1 MVEYIDG
8 YLLESGGDT
17 EIYHES
23 EMMSLLDEVLTD
35 EDKIKVIDKFPSSIS
50 LSDKNYSTAVIDYI
64 LQNKVDEEDLQFF
77 ISNYKILS
85 MSTKSI
91 FRKIF
96 ADYIS
101 EFLEEID
108 SVDKSLLYEVIE
120 DTAIDIEYRRLV
132 LANYIDDFS
141 YPELLTLLNSVRL
154 TEIITSLT
162 DNKKPKVEITGYNE
176 LILEYL
182 KTNKKIASYHQ
193 EGDSYRIY
201 SRKHR

>member
-1 MVEYIDG
+1 M
-8 YLLESGGDT
+8 
-17 EIYHES
+17 
-23 EMMSLLDEVLTD
+23 
-35 EDKIKVIDKFPSSIS
+35 
-50 LSDKNYSTAVIDYI
+50 
-64 LQNKVDEEDLQFF
+64 
-77 ISNYKILS
+77 
-85 MSTKSI
+85 
-91 FRKIF
+91 
-96 ADYIS
+96 
-101 EFLEEID
+101 
-108 SVDKSLLYEVIE
+108 LYEVIE